1 MSTTSI
7 KSSFGAAALPPG
19 RETGNYGAGS
29 AEHPE
34 QLLKAFSF
42 AGWRRPL
49 LETLV
54 FLAVIAALRYRFGG
68 VAAIPGVPDPYW
80 LPVLLASCQYG
91 LRGGMIATIAASV
104 VYWLGLPPASAAQDF
119 YGYAGMVAVQPAAWL
134 ATALVVG
141 GLRNLHIS
149 QATEVADQLEASRRC
164 ASDLS
169 GGLERA
175 TAEVNALERRIAID
189 TSSVAA
195 LSRTLSLLDMSDRRA
210 AAMSYGELFR
220 VGTGAAT
227 FTIYLKDPGGY
238 VPVWAVEEDAFR
250 STTSMKPLAIAAIE
264 AMLLENA
271 KPRVMDG
278 AGEPDN
284 RCHVVSVP
292 PSDAGSGP
300 LAVIICDLHLSK
312 DIDQFRRRSD
322 ELSRAFAT
330 ILSACPDRPLGRS
343 L

>member
-1 MSTTSI
+1 
-7 KSSFGAAALPPG
+7 
-19 RETGNYGAGS
+19 
-29 AEHPE
+29 
-34 QLLKAFSF
+34 
-42 AGWRRPL
+42 
-49 LETLV
+49 
-54 FLAVIAALRYRFGG
+54 
-68 VAAIPGVPDPYW
+68 
-80 LPVLLASCQYG
+80 
-91 LRGGMIATIAASV
+91 MIATIAASV

-149 QATEVADQLEASRRC
+149 QATELADQLEASRRC

-175 TAEVNALERRIAID
+175 TAEVNALERRIAVD

-195 LSRTLSLLDMSDRRA
+195 LSRTLSLIDMSDRRA

-227 FTIYLKDPGGY
+227 FTVYLKDPGGY

-250 STTSMKPLAIAAIE
+250 STTSMKPLAVAAIE
-264 AMLLENA
+264 AMLIENA
-271 KPRVMDG
+271 KPRVMAG

-330 ILSACPDRPLGRS
+330 ILSACPDRPLERS
-343 L
+343 Q

>member
-1 MSTTSI
+1 MSSTSI
-7 KSSFGAAALPPG
+7 KSSFGAAALPPD

-29 AEHPE
+29 AAHREPFE
-34 QLLKAFSF
+34 VFSF
-42 AGWRRPL
+42 ASWRRPL

-54 FLAVIAALRYRFGG
+54 FLAVIAALRYRFEG
-68 VAAIPGVPDPYW
+68 VAAIPGLPDPYC

-134 ATALVVG
+134 VTALVVG

-149 QATEVADQLEASRRC
+149 QTTELTDRLEASHRC
-164 ASDLS
+164 ANDLS
-169 GGLERA
+169 TGLERA
-175 TAEVNALERRIAID
+175 TAEVNALERRIAVD

-195 LSRTLSLLDMSDRRA
+195 LSRTLSLMDMSDRRA

-227 FTIYLKDPGGY
+227 FTIYLKDRDGY

-250 STTSMKPLAIAAIE
+250 STTAMKPLDIAAIE
-264 AMLLENA
+264 AMRIENA
-271 KPRVMDG
+271 KPQVMDG
-278 AGEPDN
+278 AGEPDTN
-284 RCHVVSVP
+284 RFHVVSVP
-292 PSDAGSGP
+292 PSDVGSGP
-300 LAVIICDLHLSK
+300 LAVIICDLRLSK

-322 ELSRAFAT
+322 ELSRGFAT
-330 ILSACPDRPLGRS
+330 ILSACPDRPSGRS